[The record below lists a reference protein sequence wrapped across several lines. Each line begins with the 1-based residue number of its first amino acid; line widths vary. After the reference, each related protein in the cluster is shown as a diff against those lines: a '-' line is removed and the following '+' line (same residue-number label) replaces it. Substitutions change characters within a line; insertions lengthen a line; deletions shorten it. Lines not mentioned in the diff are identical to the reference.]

1 MPNSS
6 FEEIELTL
14 KSEDLVTN
22 YKFEGCFL
30 GEATYVDEQ
39 DEELP
44 KETIRIYQNKDEKF
58 VSYMEYSTRDEGIFE
73 SKVCVTD
80 ELKLAKIKRELTK
93 ESYDFGGLQIVNVP
107 SEILGIAVYNAVN
120 SIEKGISKN

>member
-1 MPNSS
+1 MPGSS

-22 YKFEGCFL
+22 YEFEGRLL
-30 GEATYVDEQ
+30 GETTYVDEQ

-44 KETIRIYQNKDEKF
+44 KEIIRIYQNEDEKF

-73 SKVCVTD
+73 SKVCITD
-80 ELKLAKIKRELTK
+80 ELKLAEIKRELTR
-93 ESYDFGGLQIVNVP
+93 ESYEFGGLQIINVP
-107 SEILGIAVYNAVN
+107 SEILGLAVYRA
-120 SIEKGISKN
+120 IENV